1 MKKHILLTTGII
13 GLNICS
19 VLGTSNP
26 AARYCEVLG
35 YDYSI
40 ETDEAGN
47 EIEICTLPD
56 SSKVDAWDFYRGK
69 VKPEYSYCSKFGYKS
84 TNRIITE
91 DGYSIDCQICSQ
103 ANMLK
108 SGGTRRV
115 NC

>member
-69 VKPEYSYCSKFGYKS
+69 VKPEYSYCSKFKHFLSYS
-84 TNRIITE
+84 RPRI
-91 DGYSIDCQICSQ
+91 SR
-103 ANMLK
+103 
-108 SGGTRRV
+108 GTKYRRSLPHPF
-115 NC
+115 